1 MCHATSKT
9 DGFEDAFSARRGCW
23 NIKRLAAHI
32 VAAFL
37 RTGPVR
43 APERG
48 GAIRAGPW
56 FVGRLAG
63 RGGGTVGCWRA
74 AWPYRCKGCLVPVG
88 AVGAKA
94 PTHMKEIALS
104 GGFRVFQPYFF
115 GECTNCTK
123 HQPPFP
129 TCATSV
135 KITLTTFGRA
145 FFPPIGYTYRNRWC
159 RLV

>member
-1 MCHATSKT
+1 MGWRSGTVGRWWALGISVQRWLLRVKPMKI
-9 DGFEDAFSARRGCW
+9 RGRDHVW
-23 NIKRLAAHI
+23 GRLS
-32 VAAFL
+32 
-37 RTGPVR
+37 